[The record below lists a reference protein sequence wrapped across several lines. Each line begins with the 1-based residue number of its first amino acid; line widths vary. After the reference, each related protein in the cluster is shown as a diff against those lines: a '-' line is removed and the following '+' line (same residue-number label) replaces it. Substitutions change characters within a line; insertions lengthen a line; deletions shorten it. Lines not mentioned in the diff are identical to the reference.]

1 MRPCLCTTQANRQRF
16 LAALR
21 SGDYAKGP
29 IAVDARGRPTNPTA
43 PGWCVDGLAY
53 TLFHDPAR
61 PGSLQPVRAALGVS
75 HTTFTY
81 WQQELN
87 DSPLTFHAIADLIDA
102 AWQQGMKGKTP

>member
-1 MRPCLCTTQANRQRF
+1 MSRTQIAANRARF

-21 SGDYAKGP
+21 SGAYPKGP
-29 IAVDARGRPTNPTA
+29 IAVDGRGRPTDPAA

-61 PGSLQPVRAALGVS
+61 PGSLVPVRAALGVS
-75 HTTFTY
+75 RDTFAW

-87 DSPLTFHAIADLIDA
+87 DSAMSFAQIATVIAA
-102 AWQQGMKGKTP
+102 AWPQEGGR